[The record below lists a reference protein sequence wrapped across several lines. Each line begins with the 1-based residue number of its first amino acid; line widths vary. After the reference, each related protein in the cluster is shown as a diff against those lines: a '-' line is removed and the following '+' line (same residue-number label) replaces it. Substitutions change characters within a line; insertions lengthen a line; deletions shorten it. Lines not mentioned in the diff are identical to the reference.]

1 MADKK
6 LVAANVRSRE
16 LGMQRRVNQATT
28 ISHIE
33 KKNQKDEKRDEKNR
47 IHISFKRKDSKRLYI
62 TKDKKCKKEEK
73 ESAAA
78 GIGDKVPQDD
88 GRAEA
93 ARSDDIDALRKGGE
107 GKCSSSITSPQN
119 RSEEP

>member
-1 MADKK
+1 MCAVASLGCREELTRRLR
-6 LVAANVRSRE
+6 LVTSR
-16 LGMQRRVNQATT
+16 RR
-28 ISHIE
+28 I
-33 KKNQKDEKRDEKNR
+33 KKDEKRDEKNR